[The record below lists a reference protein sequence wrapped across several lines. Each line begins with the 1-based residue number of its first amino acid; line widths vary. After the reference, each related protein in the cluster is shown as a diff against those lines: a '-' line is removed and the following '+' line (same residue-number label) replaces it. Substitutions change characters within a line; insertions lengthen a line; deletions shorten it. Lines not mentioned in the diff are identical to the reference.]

1 MDFAQL
7 KELLQL
13 VNNSELREFELDTNQ
28 LAVRMSKNNSAV
40 VSKVTTENHAEAPT
54 AVATEPVPFGEPVK
68 AAKPVPSIEPVE
80 VEEPGHVV
88 ESPIVGTVYLSP
100 SPDQPV
106 FKQVGDTVKKGE
118 PLCIIEAMKV
128 MNEIKSNTD
137 GIVQEVLVEDG
148 QPIEYGQPLF
158 RIKEEGQ

>member
-28 LAVRMSKNNSAV
+28 LAVRMSKNNSAI
-40 VSKVTTENHAEAPT
+40 VSKVTADSHGDAPA
-54 AVATEPVPFGEPVK
+54 AVATEAAPFNEPVQT
-68 AAKPVPSIEPVE
+68 AEPVPSIDPIE
-80 VEEPGHVV
+80 VEEPGHIV

-128 MNEIKSNTD
+128 MNEIKSDTD
-137 GIVQEVLVEDG
+137 GVVQEVLVEDG